1 MKFKFESQFIGFGS
15 PKTTMEVEVDQ
26 LEDILAYFKDFLR
39 GCGYDIHGELCI
51 HEYETPDPYFAD
63 VGEKP
68 TQQELD
74 LDGRC

>member
-26 LEDILAYFKDFLR
+26 LEDVLAYFKQFLE
-39 GCGYDIHGELCI
+39 GCGYRIDGELYI
-51 HEYETPDPYFAD
+51 FDEETPDPYAPD

-68 TQQELD
+68 TKRELD